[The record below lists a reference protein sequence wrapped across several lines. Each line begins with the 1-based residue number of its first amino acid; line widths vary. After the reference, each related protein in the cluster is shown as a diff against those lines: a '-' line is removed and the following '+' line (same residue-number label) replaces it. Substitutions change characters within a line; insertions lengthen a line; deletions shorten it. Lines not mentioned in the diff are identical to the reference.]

1 MSKVLTLKDG
11 LKRLRRVLLRFGRF
25 RKRWRVLDGAAKFV
39 LAAPGA
45 LLVWFFLDWA
55 FNLWAW
61 PLVILFAVVCGI
73 WAWGFVKWLVL
84 PRIWRIRADREAV
97 ALEALHGELDNRLI
111 GSLQLG
117 TEVAETEDAGEDP
130 GYSAGMVK
138 ALVSWT
144 VESLKGI
151 NTHKLLDRS
160 RARRRLAGAVA
171 TIAVAVLCVLFARD
185 AVVQRWDNL
194 VAACGQVLDDIF
206 PVDLTVQPGDLA
218 VVRGRP
224 VTLSVLAEGA
234 HRDEIVLVR
243 IDNETEESIETPLE
257 LVDDAASFTLAEA
270 ENAFSY
276 HFRYGRRPSAVHQ
289 ILVEDLPEVRA
300 INYEVTPPPY
310 TGQPMRMMT
319 GRLGKLQGLPGT
331 QVLVSFA
338 ASTKLQAESCYVEWM
353 TGEKQS
359 IDVSGRFGSFAFTVD
374 QPERVAIHLTGH
386 FGEGFEMP
394 RPVSFE
400 IVVIQDRAP
409 SIELRTRLAAT
420 ELEYAAAA
428 GMNLRCFAKD
438 DFGVQEVGVK
448 YVVDVI
454 EAMEGVTARGKREG
468 SQVHVIDPPRERVKD
483 GFRSIY
489 RGMRPKLKPGDRVTL
504 SMWAQD
510 NNTETGPGRSRS
522 DSLEFVVVSRGTD
535 AFALAEIGSIASR
548 DKSAMVLADLER
560 VEKSEEL
567 MAPPEK
573 ILTTERPRDLRKLEL
588 DAVADQEIEPGEFQ
602 DAIGRYRELLSG
614 SVR

>member
-1 MSKVLTLKDG
+1 MANALTLKEG
-11 LKRLRRVLLRFGRF
+11 LKRLRKVLLRFGRF

-39 LAAPGA
+39 LAAPGT
-45 LLVWFFLDWA
+45 LLLWFFLDWA
-55 FNLWAW
+55 FKLWAW
-61 PLVILFAVVCGI
+61 PLFVLFAAVCGV

-84 PRIWRIRADREAV
+84 PRLWRIRADREAV
-97 ALEALHGELDNRLI
+97 TLEALHGSLDNRLI

-117 TEVAETEDAGEDP
+117 SEVAETEDAGQDP

-138 ALVSWT
+138 ALVRWT
-144 VESLKGI
+144 VESLKDI

-160 RARRRLAGAVA
+160 GARKRLAAAVA
-171 TIAVAVLCVLFARD
+171 TIAVAVLCVVFARN
-185 AVVQRWDNL
+185 AVVQRWERL
-194 VAACGQVLDDIF
+194 VAAYGQVIDDIF
-206 PVDLTVQPGDLA
+206 PVDLSVQPGDLA

-224 VTLSVLAEGA
+224 VTLSVVAEGA
-234 HRDEIVLVR
+234 HRNEIVLVR
-243 IDNETEESIETPLE
+243 TDNETEESIETPLA
-257 LVDDAASFTLAEA
+257 LVDEKAALTIEEA
-270 ENAFSY
+270 ENAFTY
-276 HFRYGRRPSAVHQ
+276 YFRYGRRPSAVHE
-289 ILVEDLPEVRA
+289 IIVEDLPEVRA

-319 GRLGKLQGLPGT
+319 GRLGKLQGLSGT

-338 ASTKLQAESCYVEWM
+338 ASTRLHAESCYVEWI
-353 TGEKQS
+353 TGEKQR
-359 IDVSGRFGSFAFTVD
+359 IDVSGRFGSFAFTIE

-386 FGEGFEMP
+386 LGEGFEME

-400 IVVIQDRAP
+400 VVVIQDRPP

-420 ELEYAAAA
+420 ELELGEAA

-438 DFGVQEVGVK
+438 DFGVQELGVK

-454 EAMEGVTARGKREG
+454 EALEGVTARGKREG
-468 SQVHVIDPPRERVKD
+468 SQLHVIEPPLERVKD
-483 GFRSIY
+483 GFTSIY
-489 RGMRPKLKPGDRVTL
+489 RGMRPGLTPGDRVTL

-510 NNTETGPGRSRS
+510 NNTETGPGRSTS
-522 DSLEFVVVSRGTD
+522 DSLEFVVVSRDTA
-535 AFALAEIGSIASR
+535 AFTQAGIGSIMRRDESAMALAE
-548 DKSAMVLADLER
+548 LER
-560 VEKSEEL
+560 VEKSAEL

-573 ILTTERPRDLRKLEL
+573 IVSTERPRELRKLEL